1 MKVGVYMVRR
11 VPLMQFWKE
20 HINIIEEEEYDELA
34 DLFEEVY
41 GIRWYEYYIKYLK
54 KHINNK
60 IQKLKIKFL
69 NYNIS
74 SLNEDDE
81 NSLFDFIILLAQ
93 QGLKNEIN
101 ASCII

>member
-1 MKVGVYMVRR
+1 MVRR

-20 HINIIEEEEYDELA
+20 QQNRVQYEEYDELT

-41 GIRWYEYYIKYLK
+41 GIKWYAYYIQYFK
-54 KHINNK
+54 KHIKNK

-69 NYNIS
+69 NYNIP

-81 NSLFDFIILLAQ
+81 SSLLDFIIVLAQ

-101 ASCII
+101 AGCII